1 MTDKNYL
8 SVDLDFFN
16 SLGYSVVL
24 DFLLD
29 VIISRGV
36 RDVILEP
43 DHDIMTLLPRKHR
56 LAGITVV
63 NVDQHDDCCCCPRGT
78 SLNIGNW
85 GTHIQREGAK
95 LVWIKP
101 SDGSISC
108 GHGDKGSIP
117 PKKTIPLTRPWSA
130 FWKLHIPE
138 AIEKV
143 AFYVSR
149 PFFKHV
155 SQPYALTLALF
166 QNCRRWSVSI
176 NGKPMRDWSV
186 SDLLN
191 IIENSNEE

>member
-1 MTDKNYL
+1 MQNRNYL
-8 SVDLDFFN
+8 SVDLDFFHRDTEA
-16 SLGYSVVL
+16 L

-29 VIISRGV
+29 VLFSGGI
-36 RDVILEP
+36 RDVLLEP
-43 DHDIMTLLPRKHR
+43 DHDIMTLLPRKYR

-63 NVDQHDDCCCCPRGT
+63 NVDQHDDCCWCPRKT

-101 SDGSISC
+101 SSGGIAC
-108 GHGDKGSIP
+108 GRGDSGSIP

-130 FWKLHIPE
+130 FWKRHIFPKE
-138 AIEKV
+138 IEKV

-149 PFFKHV
+149 PFFEQV

-166 QNCRRWSVSI
+166 QNCRRWNVSI

>member
-1 MTDKNYL
+1 MQDRNYL
-8 SVDLDFFN
+8 SVDLDFFQR
-16 SLGYSVVL
+16 GTEAL
-24 DFLLD
+24 DYLLD
-29 VIISRGV
+29 VLFSRGV
-36 RDVILEP
+36 RDVLLEP
-43 DHDIMTLLPRKHR
+43 DHDIMTLLPRKYR
-56 LAGITVV
+56 LAGITVE
-63 NVDQHDDCCCCPRGT
+63 NVDRHDDCCWCPRGT

-101 SDGSISC
+101 PDGSISC
-108 GHGDKGSIP
+108 GRGDKSSIP

-149 PFFKHV
+149 PFFEQV

-166 QNCRRWSVSI
+166 QNCRRWNVSI